1 MRTNLMLLLS
11 VLGLLL
17 CTVSFSRESSL
28 PRFFKFSMILLSL
41 PAAIGSYFSTFRYQ
55 YFSNPNTQ
63 VFGWPIPMVIWQR
76 DTPQSPWLDF
86 VGPTLILAYPLNLF
100 VFYGLA
106 LLLLWS
112 IRLISK
118 QFAHQPA

>member
-1 MRTNLMLLLS
+1 MLLLS

-17 CTVSFSRESSL
+17 CTVSFSRESYL
-28 PRFFKFSMILLSL
+28 PRFFKFSMIFLGL
-41 PAAIGSYFSTFRYQ
+41 PAAIGSYFSTFRYH

-86 VGPTLILAYPLNLF
+86 VGPTLFLAYPLNLF
-100 VFYGLA
+100 VFYGFA
-106 LLLLWS
+106 LLLLWF